1 MLAGRYA
8 EFTPQRLNF
17 TSRLRRSALDPSFEQ
32 SECIFMK
39 AMVAA
44 MALRIGES
52 EVARWYGKVG
62 DALDYLIPIVLF
74 AVIVASLGAIAFG
87 FVQ

>member
-1 MLAGRYA
+1 
-8 EFTPQRLNF
+8 
-17 TSRLRRSALDPSFEQ
+17 
-32 SECIFMK
+32 MK

-44 MALRIGES
+44 MALRVGES
-52 EVARWYGKVG
+52 GVGRCYGMIG

-74 AVIVASLGAIAFG
+74 AVIVGSLGAIAFG

>member
-1 MLAGRYA
+1 
-8 EFTPQRLNF
+8 
-17 TSRLRRSALDPSFEQ
+17 
-32 SECIFMK
+32 MK